1 MNPESF
7 TQGDWRVNPY
17 SANEVKLGGSMFR
30 VPAPHE
36 IRNNGSFGH
45 NWNANLISAAPDM
58 YRALVALQ
66 NGEGLPAG
74 TSIESILNKARGGSQ

>member
-1 MNPESF
+1 MSAENF
-7 TQGDWRVNPY
+7 TQGEWRVSPY
-17 SANEVKLGGSMFR
+17 SANEVKLGGRIFS

-66 NGEGLPAG
+66 NGDGLPPG
-74 TSIESILNKARGGSQ
+74 TTIESILNKARGGSQ